1 MVISTLWKMQKS
13 VYFIEKILSQDD
25 SNCDKTINNEYE
37 GGKNNMFDEIKN
49 LLKM

>member
-1 MVISTLWKMQKS
+1 MEDAKIGLLYRK
-13 VYFIEKILSQDD
+13 KILSQDD

-37 GGKNNMFDEIKN
+37 GAKNNMFDEIKN